1 MVYVTLLVVL
11 FLSLASVSLFDK
23 DKDKL
28 VISIYVTAVAM
39 MVLLAAF
46 KPIGIDADS
55 LTYLDHYNGST
66 KVDIEYSCLLICD
79 IARDVFQSPQFIFV
93 IYALLAIPIK
103 AYGTTRMTD
112 LWFVSLLVW
121 LSNYFILHDLT
132 QIRAAVSAGIF
143 IYSLY
148 FLQHGERLK
157 YLLCITIAC
166 FFHLSAIL
174 LFFLVF
180 LGNKP
185 LSRTWKILLA
195 VVPMLGY
202 LLAFFKIDLIVY
214 VPIPYIQE
222 RVEIY
227 EEARDIA
234 QSVMDEINIFNA
246 VYLIRVLMYY
256 LLLWKGDI
264 ISQHVKNYPLLIKI
278 FSLSIICYTAFS
290 FLPVLA
296 FRTSELLGVVEILL
310 IPYLAY
316 SVRPLSVGKGLIIG
330 YATGLML
337 LNLFYN
343 ELLELT

>member
-1 MVYVTLLVVL
+1 MVFIALLLVL
-11 FLSLASVSLFDK
+11 FLILASVSLFDK
-23 DKDKL
+23 DKDTL
-28 VISIYVTAVAM
+28 VVWIYIGVVVAM
-39 MVLLAAF
+39 TILAAF

-55 LTYLDHYNGST
+55 LTYLDHYNGSA
-66 KVDIEYSCLLICD
+66 KVDIEFTCSLICD
-79 IARDVFQSPQFIFV
+79 ISRQIFQSPQYIFV

-103 AYGTTRMTD
+103 AYGTARMTD

-121 LSNYFILHDLT
+121 MSNYYILHDLT
-132 QIRAAVSAGIF
+132 QIRAAVAAGIF

-148 FLQHGERLK
+148 YLQHGDRLK
-157 YLLCITIAC
+157 YLLCIAVAC
-166 FFHLSAIL
+166 CFHLSAIL
-174 LFFLVF
+174 LLFLVF

-185 LSRTWKILLA
+185 LSRWWKILLA
-195 VVPMLGY
+195 FVPMFGY
-202 LLAFFKIDLIVY
+202 VLAMLKIDLIVY
-214 VPIPYIQE
+214 VPIPYVQE

-246 VYLIRVLMYY
+246 VYLIRILMYY

-264 ISQHVKNYPLLIKI
+264 ISKHVKNYPLLIKI
-278 FSLSIICYTAFS
+278 FCLSIVSYTAFS

-316 SVRPLSVGKGLIIG
+316 SVKPLSVGKGLIIG
-330 YATGLML
+330 YAAGLLL
-337 LNLFYN
+337 LNIFYN